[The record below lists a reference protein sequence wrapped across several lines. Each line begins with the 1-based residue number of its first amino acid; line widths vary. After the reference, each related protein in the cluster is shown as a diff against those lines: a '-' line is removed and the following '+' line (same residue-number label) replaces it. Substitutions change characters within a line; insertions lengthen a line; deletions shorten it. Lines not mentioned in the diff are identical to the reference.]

1 MARGFDSFASL
12 FHTVFNRI
20 VENCH
25 DAFIFLTQ
33 QSELMANKLLA
44 TTQKLPLTRKW
55 SFEISY
61 PRRDNI
67 SFCLDLP
74 TNLDEASNSQRR

>member
-1 MARGFDSFASL
+1 MERGFDSLASL

-33 QSELMANKLLA
+33 QSELMANELLA
-44 TTQKLPLTRKW
+44 T
-55 SFEISY
+55 S
-61 PRRDNI
+61 
-67 SFCLDLP
+67 
-74 TNLDEASNSQRR
+74 